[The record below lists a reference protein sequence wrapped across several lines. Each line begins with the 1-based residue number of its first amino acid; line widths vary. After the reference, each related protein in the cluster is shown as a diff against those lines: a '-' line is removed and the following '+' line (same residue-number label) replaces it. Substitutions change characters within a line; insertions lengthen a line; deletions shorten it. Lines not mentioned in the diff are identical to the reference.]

1 MIYHS
6 PIRILTQN
14 DPALLQV
21 LKLIQESFAFMTGR
35 IDPPSSMHHLT
46 LQDLTE
52 KAQTD
57 WILGMGDPIKAC
69 VVASPRHHAL
79 YLGKMAVDQSLRGQG
94 IARALVKACEGIAV
108 DLRLDRLELQ
118 AWIELMENQLVFTRL
133 GFVKTVEGSHP
144 GYTQITEITMQKI
157 LATTKL
163 A

>member
-1 MIYHS
+1 
-6 PIRILTQN
+6 
-14 DPALLQV
+14 
-21 LKLIQESFAFMTGR
+21 MTGR
-35 IDPPSSMHHLT
+35 IDPPSSVHHLT

-94 IARALVKACEGIAV
+94 MARALVKACEGIAV

-118 AWIELMENQLVFTRL
+118 VRIELLENQNAFANM
-133 GFVKTVEGSHP
+133 GFVKTAENYHP
-144 GYTQITEITMQKI
+144 GYDWVTEVTMQKKFVMNSFKPRI
-157 LATTKL
+157 K
-163 A
+163 